1 MHATIK
7 QCLDSGPILLDG
19 GWGTELQQRGLAVGY
34 HPDLWNLS
42 LPEKVEEVARSYV
55 EAGSQIILTNT
66 FGSTRFT
73 LARHGFQDKVAEINR
88 VGVQISRKAA
98 VGRAKVFASI
108 GPTGMMLMSGN
119 TTPEEMENAFREQAT
134 ALAGAEPDGIVIET
148 MSDPEE
154 TVLAVKAAKSTG
166 LPVVACLVFD
176 SGKNKD
182 RTMMGTTPEQ
192 AVERLTDAGADV
204 IGANCGQGV
213 DGFIPICERMRKVTD
228 LPLWM
233 KANAGLPEFV
243 DGKAIYKQT
252 PEQFATK
259 IVELVQAGANFV
271 GGCCGTTPVFIA
283 AVRKEL
289 AQHGPLRKM

>member
-1 MHATIK
+1 MHPTIV
-7 QCLDSGPILLDG
+7 QCLSNSPVLLDG
-19 GWGTELQQRGLAVGY
+19 GWGTELQKRGLEIGL

-42 LPEKVEEVARSYV
+42 HPEKVEAVARSYV

-73 LARHGFQDKVAEINR
+73 LGRHGFQDKIAEINR
-88 VGVQISRKAA
+88 AGVQISRKAA
-98 VGRAKVFASI
+98 AGQAKVFASI
-108 GPTGMMLMSGN
+108 GPTGMMLMSGSI
-119 TTPEEMENAFREQAT
+119 TPEEMENAFREQAT
-134 ALAGAEPDGIVIET
+134 ALAQAEPDGIVIET
-148 MSDPEE
+148 MSDLEE
-154 TVLAVKAAKSTG
+154 AVLAVKAVKSTG
-166 LPVVACLVFD
+166 LPVVACMVFD

-192 AVERLTDAGADV
+192 AVTRLTEAGADV

-233 KANAGLPEFV
+233 KANAGLPEVV
-243 DGKAIYKQT
+243 DGKAVYRQT
-252 PEQFATK
+252 PEEFATK

-271 GGCCGTTPVFIA
+271 GGCCGTTPEFIA
-283 AVRKEL
+283 AVKKVL
-289 AQHGPLRKM
+289 T